1 MKRYIEIVY
10 DNSGSMNGLIDGKPK
25 YEIAQDLFKKEIL
38 PVIGFKSDTVI
49 LRLLGSG
56 CGSNKSIAYNLSEI
70 YNNSRP
76 DMLSKIKS
84 ISHDHSTPLFY
95 AISDSIEACKKQSA
109 DEYIIFVLTDGDDT
123 CHVKIEDIVDQD
135 LLDKYVKFYKVL
147 IVQLAIDSELSSN
160 NITAITSYLGG
171 QSIKLNS
178 SDPESVMRSKL
189 NKALKISSISS
200 KFPLDHCFTS
210 QPGFDLSWEEIK
222 TTGIDFHQAQL
233 IFNKGLLSWE
243 PSKTNNVSRLEFAE
257 LKFLFGLFFTSGV
270 PDTLV
275 FTMLAQL
282 KKPYYY
288 SYDCIYWDFS
298 NARWKYFVPQNKLIQ
313 LDNHEAGEEDNVGR
327 ESTADI
333 DFIKQREKS
342 YLNSQVYRVE
352 DANTNNPSF
361 YLKSLGKNIDHNKE
375 LILGDQVIF
384 KIR

>member
-1 MKRYIEIVY
+1 MLGWGR
-10 DNSGSMNGLIDGKPK
+10 GL
-25 YEIAQDLFKKEIL
+25 LFI
-38 PVIGFKSDTVI
+38 
-49 LRLLGSG
+49 
-56 CGSNKSIAYNLSEI
+56 
-70 YNNSRP
+70 
-76 DMLSKIKS
+76 
-84 ISHDHSTPLFY
+84 
-95 AISDSIEACKKQSA
+95 
-109 DEYIIFVLTDGDDT
+109 
-123 CHVKIEDIVDQD
+123 
-135 LLDKYVKFYKVL
+135 
-147 IVQLAIDSELSSN
+147 
-160 NITAITSYLGG
+160 
-171 QSIKLNS
+171 
-178 SDPESVMRSKL
+178 
-189 NKALKISSISS
+189 
-200 KFPLDHCFTS
+200 
-210 QPGFDLSWEEIK
+210 
-222 TTGIDFHQAQL
+222 IDFHQAQL

-361 YLKSLGKNIDHNKE
+361 YLKLLGKDTEYNKV
-375 LILGDQVIF
+375 LVLGDHVIF
-384 KIR
+384 KVR